1 MMAPTMTI
9 AGTEW
14 IPAGDAGTRATVARM
29 VQIARTRSLAPAI
42 RATAVTILRGV
53 GGRDQLAQARLLRDW
68 VSTRMLFLPDP
79 TLAEG
84 LHDPLEMLQG
94 IARHG
99 IVRVDCDDVAMMTAA
114 LALSVGLHARFV
126 VVAVAPGRHYSHVW
140 AEIGSGEQ
148 WVTVDPTRPAR
159 GVPPLVRRWVVLVG

>member
-1 MMAPTMTI
+1 MTLTPMI
-9 AGTEW
+9 TGTEW
-14 IPAGDAGTRATVARM
+14 IPGGDAGTRATVARM
-29 VQIARTRSLAPAI
+29 VQIARA
-42 RATAVTILRGV
+42 RALSPEVRTTAVAILRGC
-53 GGRDQLAQARLLRDW
+53 GGRDLLMQARLLRDW
-68 VSTRMLFLPDP
+68 VATRMLFLPDP

-99 IVRVDCDDVAMMTAA
+99 IVRVDCDDVAMMTAV

-140 AEIGSGEQ
+140 AEIGAGERWIQ
-148 WVTVDPTRPAR
+148 VDPTRPVR